1 MYCSRSVDFRGV
13 FWHLTTPKV
22 PLQPAKSSSEIS
34 KNTSDQIGNSLD
46 ELSGARKLA
55 HSVLKIFWNPLPPG
69 ADFFIIAKSIFRRRK
84 NIIPKKYQAFV
95 AEPQACRL
103 LTHNSPKQK
112 IYIKSTEFGFFFID
126 IEPNTGFQGYQ
137 VAENRELVKNHSKIM
152 KINIFMISE

>member
-55 HSVLKIFWNPLPPG
+55 HSVLKRLWIPPELIFL
-69 ADFFIIAKSIFRRRK
+69 IIAKIIFRRRK
-84 NIIPKKYQAFV
+84 NRIPKKYQAFV
-95 AEPQACRL
+95 AGPQACRM
-103 LTHNSPKQK
+103 LTHNSPKRK
-112 IYIKSTEFGFFFID
+112 SYIKSTEFGFFSSIL
-126 IEPNTGFQGYQ
+126 
-137 VAENRELVKNHSKIM
+137 NRIWVSGVPGR
-152 KINIFMISE
+152 